1 MAEKRIQRFTGLQI
15 TVHWLFALS
24 LILAMLTGAFLY
36 LPRAFDGRFAAFAIG
51 AAGEASRLLHRLG
64 AAGMLLAALLYLVGG
79 LRELGRDM
87 RETFSWKGDDI
98 KWLVGAFTRFYWTGD
113 RRGLP
118 AEGRYN
124 AGQKL
129 AYAVQ
134 VAGFIVLTATG
145 LLMWFGVGA
154 VSPAVF
160 QWSNLLHNLAAIFVV
175 GFFLLHLYM
184 TTVHPLSKESI
195 TAIFLGTVSE
205 EYARTHHRKWYEE
218 LGEKAG

>member
-15 TVHWLFALS
+15 SVHWIFALFFM
-24 LILAMLTGAFLY
+24 LALLTGAFLY
-36 LPRAFDGRFAAFAIG
+36 LPRAFDGRFAAYAIG

-64 AAGMLLAALLYLVGG
+64 ATGMVLAALLYLVAGFG
-79 LRELGRDM
+79 ELARDM
-87 RETFSWKGDDI
+87 RETFSWKGDDT
-98 KWLVGAFTRFYWTGD
+98 KWLAGAFTRFYWTGD

-134 VAGFIVLTATG
+134 VVGFIVLGATG
-145 LLMWFGVGA
+145 ALMWFGVGA
-154 VSPAVF
+154 TSPVVL
-160 QWSNLLHNLAAIFVV
+160 QWSNLLHNVAAIFVV
-175 GFFLLHLYM
+175 GFFLLHFYM
-184 TTVHPLSKESI
+184 TAMHPLTKESI

-205 EYARTHHRKWYEE
+205 EYARTHYPRWYEE
-218 LGEKAG
+218 LAEKDV